1 MVAPRS
7 VRTTM
12 VRMTTKRPDRP
23 PAYQG
28 TLVARDITREII
40 GAFYE
45 VYNTLGYGFLEAVYI
60 RAMVLELRR
69 RGLRVEREVWIAVFY
84 KGEQVGSYRAD
95 MLVESCVVVENKA
108 TVALSKSDR
117 DQLLNYLRGS
127 RLDVGLLLHFGP
139 RPTFQRVVAENARSS
154 DPAISAVSAPS
165 QFPPAPER

>member
-1 MVAPRS
+1 
-7 VRTTM
+7 M

-23 PAYQG
+23 PGYQR

-45 VYNTLGYGFLEAVYI
+45 VYNTLGYGFLEAVYT

-127 RLDVGLLLHFGP
+127 RLEVGLLLHFGP